1 MKQSINTFLK
11 TVLLMLF
18 FGLGTKPI
26 AQNKEIEVKAELKS
40 VTLYNAAADVF
51 CASDLQLKKGR
62 TTIVFTELTPF
73 IEQNSIELSLS
84 NSSVEI
90 ISVTEKINYVKE
102 RIDNNKKV
110 TNIQDTLNRLKKE
123 IGLLSVKKEAYSLE
137 KKLLFKDESIGGVS
151 KGVNVS
157 EIEKA
162 SAFFSKRYIE
172 LSMELFEIEKKEA
185 ELNDI
190 IRRNEMQLNQQAIPS
205 KSISEIIVVVQ
216 CEVDTKTTIQF
227 KYLTSKAGW
236 APLYDCKFGGTQQ
249 ELKFIFR
256 ANVFNASGTDWNN
269 VELTLS
275 TATPLRAFTSPTQAM
290 GQSNNVSG
298 KVTGVNYKDVQV
310 SNAITSYVIKNTN
323 TIPSDSKP
331 YLVDVNQYD
340 FPAQF
345 HYLVL
350 PGIDPY
356 GFLMSKIPNW
366 NQHNLMPGTMN
377 VYNRGSYMGKTFL
390 QTYTDND
397 TISIFLG
404 KDNNIQTQRKET
416 NNIDK
421 NLIVGNYYFDKSD
434 ISISLKNTS
443 KDNVKIEMWDLVPII
458 GDDEKLK
465 LNIQDVLQAV
475 HDKKQGLLIWNFE
488 LASSE
493 SKTIDYKYEIKIPKP
508 DFGSYKPRKKSYRTI
523 SCPSF

>member
-1 MKQSINTFLK
+1 MKNLINNPLQ
-11 TVLLMLF
+11 TVFFILF
-18 FGLGTKPI
+18 IGFGILPI
-26 AQNKEIEVKAELKS
+26 AQNKEIEVKADLKS
-40 VTLYNAAADVF
+40 VTVYNAAADVF
-51 CASDLQLKKGR
+51 CEKEMSLKKGK
-62 TTIVFTELTPF
+62 TTIVFTDLTPF

-90 ISVTEKINYVKE
+90 VSVTEKINYVKE
-102 RIDNNKKV
+102 RNDGNKKV
-110 TNIQDTLNRLKKE
+110 ANIQDTLNRLKKE
-123 IGLLSVKKEAYSLE
+123 IGLLLVKKEAYSIE

-151 KGVNVS
+151 KGVAVS

-162 SAFFSKRYIE
+162 SSFFSKRYIE
-172 LSMELFEIEKKEA
+172 LSMELYEIEKKEI
-185 ELNDI
+185 EINDL

-216 CEVDTKTTIQF
+216 SESDIKTIIRF

-236 APLYDCKFGGTQQ
+236 APLYDCKFGGTQKD
-249 ELKFIFR
+249 LLFIFR

-269 VELTLS
+269 VDLTLS
-275 TATPLRAFTSPTQAM
+275 TATPLKAFTSPTQAL
-290 GQSNNVSG
+290 GQTNSVSG
-298 KVTGVNYKDVQV
+298 KVTGVNYKEVQV
-310 SNAITSYVIKNTN
+310 SNAITSYIIKNSN
-323 TIPSDSKP
+323 TIPTDGKP

-340 FPAQF
+340 FPAHF
-345 HYLVL
+345 HYLIL

-366 NQHNLMPGTMN
+366 NQYNLMPGTMN

-404 KDNNIQTQRKET
+404 KDNNIQTQRKEQ
-416 NNIDK
+416 NVINK
-421 NLIVGNYYFDKSD
+421 NLIIGNYYSDKSE
-434 ISISLKNTS
+434 ISISVKNTS
-443 KDNVKIEMWDLVPII
+443 SDKVKIEIWDLVPII

-465 LNIQDVLQAV
+465 LNIQDQLYSI
-475 HDKKQGLLIWNFE
+475 HDKRQGLLIWNFDMQ
-488 LASSE
+488 SND
-493 SKTIDYKYEIKIPKP
+493 SKSIDYKYEIKIPKS
-508 DFGSYKPRKKSYRTI
+508 DMGSYKPRKKTYRTI